1 VRRVAPV
8 PLTIVAYHYV
18 RDLERSRFPEIKGL
32 TVDEFRGQLD
42 YLERHYA
49 FVRLEDLLSALSDP
63 KAALPSNAVLLTFDD
78 GYIDHFTNV
87 FPILQDRGIQGLFF
101 PPAQSVLE
109 DKVLDVNKIHF
120 ILAAVR
126 DKAVLVETIRAA
138 VEENRRDFGI
148 EGMAAF
154 WERYA
159 RPSRFDGAEVAFVKR
174 MLQAGLPEA
183 LRRRVTDELFR
194 THVCADEAAFA
205 RELYMTADQIRLM
218 VRSGMYVG
226 SHGYGHHWMDGLS
239 PEEQRYDIARSLDF
253 LALVGAPTRDWVMCY
268 PHGRLNDSLV
278 RTLVDHGCAVGLTT
292 VADIARPGEC
302 DPLRLPRLD
311 TNNLPKT
318 ADAPPNAWTE
328 KAFAAGREATA
339 AVG

>member
-1 VRRVAPV
+1 M

-32 TVDEFRGQLD
+32 AVDEFRGQLD
-42 YLERHYA
+42 YLGRHYA
-49 FVRLEDLLSALSDP
+49 FVRLEDVLSALSDP
-63 KAALPSNAVLLTFDD
+63 KAALPANAVLLTFDD
-78 GYIDHFTNV
+78 GYVDHYATV
-87 FPILQDRGIQGLFF
+87 FPILHERGIQGAFF

-126 DKAVLVETIRAA
+126 DKAVLVETIGAA
-138 VEENRRDFGI
+138 VEENRGEFGI
-148 EGMAAF
+148 DSMAAF
-154 WERYA
+154 RERYA
-159 RPSRFDGAEVAFVKR
+159 KPSRFDGAEVAFVKR
-174 MLQAGLPEA
+174 MLQAGLPEV

-218 VRSGMYVG
+218 VGCGMYVG
-226 SHGYGHHWMDGLS
+226 SHGYGHHWMDRLS
-239 PEEQRYDIARSLDF
+239 PDEQRYDIARSLDF

-268 PHGRLNDSLV
+268 PHGRSNDSLA
-278 RTLVDHGCAVGLTT
+278 RTLVNHGCALGLTT
-292 VADIARPGEC
+292 VVDIARPGEC
-302 DPLRLPRLD
+302 DPLHLPRLD
-311 TNNLPKT
+311 TNDLPNS

-328 KAFAAGREATA
+328 KSLAAGREAAA
-339 AVG
+339 AVGQ